1 MNKENN
7 IDSENFS
14 RWVEKGWWTSQEAF
28 CVLMG
33 YPPQTANHEAVLIKL
48 KKAEEGAH
56 LIDLIAAAEI
66 DGSVEGLVFAKP
78 FYFYR
83 ASCKAWL
90 EWALNKPSIQIIPEL
105 LLAVGIVSDKIPRS
119 QESYRPQEEK
129 PTKASFIASA
139 KIVLFLCSKARL
151 KDIKEVI
158 LQSKVLENLPVDRTL
173 RSWIA
178 EEGVVLNDTKISN
191 LEIAE
196 IERKLQIGMQS
207 NRGINAFTST
217 LKS

>member
-1 MNKENN
+1 
-7 IDSENFS
+7 
-14 RWVEKGWWTSQEAF
+14 
-28 CVLMG
+28 
-33 YPPQTANHEAVLIKL
+33 
-48 KKAEEGAH
+48 
-56 LIDLIAAAEI
+56 
-66 DGSVEGLVFAKP
+66 
-78 FYFYR
+78 
-83 ASCKAWL
+83 
-90 EWALNKPSIQIIPEL
+90 
-105 LLAVGIVSDKIPRS
+105 
-119 QESYRPQEEK
+119 
-129 PTKASFIASA
+129 
-139 KIVLFLCSKARL
+139 LCSKARL